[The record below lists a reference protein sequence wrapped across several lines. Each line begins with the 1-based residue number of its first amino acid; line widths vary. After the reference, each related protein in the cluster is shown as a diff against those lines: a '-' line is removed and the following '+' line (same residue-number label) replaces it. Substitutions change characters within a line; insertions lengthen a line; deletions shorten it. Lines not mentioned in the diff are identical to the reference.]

1 MSEASGGY
9 CCQVQATIQKNS
21 KTEEQIMK
29 FNFLTGLSGKL
40 FVTAGI
46 SVGMLAAAKPASAD
60 ILASFSAQFFEVTTS
75 SNSNSDFHPGG
86 VATGTNSSNYVMSG
100 LDANGMPVYNP
111 SETGAAGAND
121 VFTGA
126 GPNHDQLEW
135 WTPGTYGSNTVIPT
149 GTNSSFVVSDNPSS
163 PTNMFPPNSTGS
175 GNTGNNCGPSVTGA
189 PVQGNCE
196 ETAILTGTFNLA
208 SAENVTFDVGADDD
222 AFVFIDGQI
231 VLDLGGI
238 HGETLTPTTTVML
251 GAGTH
256 TVQIF
261 YADQD
266 QVAASLVFQDNGI
279 PVTSPTP
286 EPGSLALLGT
296 GVLAIAGTLR
306 RRMMR

>member
-1 MSEASGGY
+1 
-9 CCQVQATIQKNS
+9 
-21 KTEEQIMK
+21 MK
-29 FNFLTGLSGKL
+29 FAYLTGLRVKSL
-40 FVTAGI
+40 VIAGVC
-46 SVGMLAAAKPASAD
+46 VGMAAMPKPASAD
-60 ILASFSAQFFEVTTS
+60 ILSTFSAQFFEVTTS
-75 SNSNSDFHPGG
+75 SNANSDFHPGG
-86 VATGTNSSNYVMSG
+86 VTTGTNSSNYVMSG

-111 SETGAAGAND
+111 GEMGAAGAND

-126 GPNHDQLEW
+126 GANHNQLEW
-135 WTPGTYGSNTVIPT
+135 WTPGTYGSNTVIAT
-149 GTNSSFVVSDNPSS
+149 GTNSSFAVSDDPSN

-175 GNTGNNCGPSVTGA
+175 GNQGNNCGPSVTGA

-208 SAENVTFDVGADDD
+208 SPENVTFDVGADDD
-222 AFVFIDGQI
+222 AFVFIDGNI

-238 HGETLTPTTTVML
+238 HGETLTPTNTVLL
-251 GAGTH
+251 GTGPH

-266 QVAASLVFQDNGI
+266 QIAASLAFSDNGI

-296 GVLAIAGTLR
+296 GVLGLAGAVR
-306 RRMMR
+306 RRMKR